1 MIGPYCQMTAAH
13 GVAAVAGNLGLDPAS
28 MTLVPG
34 GTASQAAQALA
45 NCGAVLRG
53 LGFDAGRTLQM
64 VAYVTAAADSAQM
77 RRAARRWLRVHGA
90 ERAAL
95 LLVQVGA
102 LPMGALVEV
111 QLEAAAAAAPALVQ
125 HGFTLNHGR
134 LHLACQLTV
143 SGASTAP
150 AHGEPAGGEP

>member
-77 RRAARRWLRVHGA
+77 RRAARRWLRGHGA

-111 QLEAAAAAAPALVQ
+111 QLEAAAAAAALVQ

-143 SGASTAP
+143 SGASTAQ
-150 AHGEPAGGEP
+150 AQGESAGGEP

>member
-1 MIGPYCQMTAAH
+1 MVVYLTADADA
-13 GVAAVAGNLGLDPAS
+13 AAV
-28 MTLVPG
+28 
-34 GTASQAAQALA
+34 
-45 NCGAVLRG
+45 
-53 LGFDAGRTLQM
+53 
-64 VAYVTAAADSAQM
+64 
-77 RRAARRWLRVHGA
+77 RRAVRRWLREHGT
-90 ERAAL
+90 AAVAPL
-95 LLVQVGA
+95 LLQVGA

-143 SGASTAP
+143 SGASTAQ